1 MHSKMFQV
9 YKQVESFSLLLL
21 IRTSNW
27 MNMRFV
33 ILFDLKI
40 WLLGNDLVNVFEMCP
55 LVALIKATESLPVLF
70 SFALF
75 GCLVVFCS
83 LQHGPS

>member
-1 MHSKMFQV
+1 
-9 YKQVESFSLLLL
+9 
-21 IRTSNW
+21 